1 VYIGSFDINL
11 TVFCTGESF
20 FPFSQFCY
28 MLPFY
33 SEYFISWS
41 YKYRIKFLKKQINAL
56 LNNMITV
63 HKDQIKELE
72 NQIKKQG

>member
-1 VYIGSFDINL
+1 
-11 TVFCTGESF
+11 
-20 FPFSQFCY
+20 